1 MSKLR
6 VTIIDYG
13 LGNLLSLQR
22 AFEFIGAD
30 AIITREHKLILGSTH
45 VILPGVGAFPVAMD
59 SIIKFKLK
67 ESLLKVANSG
77 IPLLGICLGMQL
89 LLTESEEFEHTKGLN
104 LIPGKV
110 KRIHGSKNKS
120 KKIKIP
126 HIGWNTLIPNNI
138 NNNFEL
144 KLLEKTGKEDSYYF
158 VHSFPTTTQKLMMT
172 KKYFVCCNCFDDD
185 EIMEEQFSF
194 LSMMMRQQPQHSLK
208 PLIVVVDRNFAA

>member
-1 MSKLR
+1 MAKLR

-22 AFEFIGAD
+22 AFEFIGVN

-89 LLTESEEFEHTKGLN
+89 LLTESEEFEHTRGLN

-110 KRIHGSKNKS
+110 KRINDSKNKS
-120 KKIKIP
+120 KKVKIP

-144 KLLEKTGKEDSYYF
+144 KLLEKTAKEDSYYF
-158 VHSFPTTTQKLMMT
+158 VHSFTSIPD
-172 KKYFVCCNCFDDD
+172 KKEHRIYETLYEDINLSAIIKKKNILGF
-185 EIMEEQFSF
+185 QFHPEKSGRSG
-194 LSMMMRQQPQHSLK
+194 LQVL
-208 PLIVVVDRNFAA
+208 RNFLQI

>member
-22 AFEFIGAD
+22 AFEFIGVN

-45 VILPGVGAFPVAMD
+45 VILPGVGAFPMAMD

-89 LLTESEEFEHTKGLN
+89 LLTESEEFEHTRGLN

-110 KRIHGSKNKS
+110 NRIHDSKNKS

-158 VHSFPTTTQKLMMT
+158 VHSFTSIPDEKEHRIYETVYEDINLSAII
-172 KKYFVCCNCFDDD
+172 KKKNILGF
-185 EIMEEQFSF
+185 QFHPEKSGRSG
-194 LSMMMRQQPQHSLK
+194 LQIL
-208 PLIVVVDRNFAA
+208 RNFLQI